1 MLFQAAIRL
10 DSDFVDAI
18 GLQFLTQ
25 SGLGLG
31 QQVWIF
37 KTDMDHGKFFQT
49 VCGPDIELGN
59 SLNVFNRQNF
69 LIKLTQIN
77 IARDML
83 QKNLD
88 VFPELRQ
95 GLAENEARNEQ
106 GEQRVKKIPV
116 GKAQHD
122 RDQNNSYPTQNV
134 L

>member
-10 DSDFVDAI
+10 DSDFGDAI

-31 QQVWIF
+31 QQIWIF

-69 LIKLTQIN
+69 LIKLAQIN
-77 IARDML
+77 IAWDVI

-95 GLAENEARNEQ
+95 GLAEDEARDKQ
-106 GEQRVKKIPV
+106 GEQRI
-116 GKAQHD
+116 
-122 RDQNNSYPTQNV
+122 
-134 L
+134 

>member
-1 MLFQAAIRL
+1 M
-10 DSDFVDAI
+10 
-18 GLQFLTQ
+18 TQ
-25 SGLGLG
+25 SSLSLG

-69 LIKLTQIN
+69 LIKLAQIN
-77 IARDML
+77 IARDMI

-95 GLAENEARNEQ
+95 GLAEDEARNEQ
-106 GEQRVKKIPV
+106 GEQRVQKIPV
-116 GKAQHD
+116 SKAQND
-122 RDQNNSYPTQNV
+122 RDQNNSHPPQNV

>member
-37 KTDMDHGKFFQT
+37 KTDMDHSKFFHT

-59 SLNVFNRQNF
+59 SLNVFNCQNF

-77 IARDML
+77 IARDMI

-95 GLAENEARNEQ
+95 GLAEDEARDKQ
-106 GEQRVKKIPV
+106 GEQRI
-116 GKAQHD
+116 
-122 RDQNNSYPTQNV
+122 
-134 L
+134 